1 MKNTEEVLIR
11 VVAPHFVAGLV
22 LRNARIVLAA
32 PILRWVM
39 GKSEDFLVA
48 YFERKGWE
56 AKICV

>member
-1 MKNTEEVLIR
+1 MKNMEEVLIR

-22 LRNARIVLAA
+22 LRAGRVVLAA
-32 PILRWVM
+32 PILRWAT
-39 GKSEDFLVA
+39 GKPEDFLVT